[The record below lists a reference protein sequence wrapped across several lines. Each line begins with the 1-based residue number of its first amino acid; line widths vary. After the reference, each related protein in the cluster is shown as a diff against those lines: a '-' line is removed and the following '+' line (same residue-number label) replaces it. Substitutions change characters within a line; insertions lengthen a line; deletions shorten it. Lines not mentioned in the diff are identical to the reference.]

1 MQKLKNNLDNTFY
14 RKGIFII
21 SGDLRLSSSRAACV
35 DYLSLVN
42 YIKDVKSKGHDLW
55 STFQVCLQLLSIDD
69 RRKQS
74 SWVEC
79 TIFSGLSKRR
89 ICGNFRQKSSD
100 FNRGNKEWKQVKV
113 IPFQDAKWTRDT
125 SVFQHANKYGLF
137 HNS

>member
-1 MQKLKNNLDNTFY
+1 MFY

-42 YIKDVKSKGHDLW
+42 YIKDVKSEGHDLW
-55 STFQVCLQLLSIDD
+55 NTFQVCLQLLLIDD

-89 ICGNFRQKSSD
+89 ICKNFRQKPSD
-100 FNRGNKEWKQVKV
+100 YNRGNKEWTEKAMATHSSTLAWK
-113 IPFQDAKWTRDT
+113 IPWTEEPGRLQSMVSLLVGHD
-125 SVFQHANKYGLF
+125 
-137 HNS
+137 